1 MTVSILNLV
10 GMFFTVVGAL
20 LIFLYLSRTPEFA
33 RQWLNEDGR
42 KAFARHQR
50 MLTVG
55 VGLLAAWIILQY
67 LEVILL

>member
-10 GMFFTVVGAL
+10 GMFLTVVGAL

-33 RQWLNEDGR
+33 RQWLNNEGQR
-42 KAFARHQR
+42 AFARHQR
-50 MLTVG
+50 LLTVG

-67 LEVILL
+67 LELILL